1 MYWDTFYLVQ
11 EKERQAPNAALY
23 KTCLRSDPSEKKK
36 KRSDPSFQDML
47 NDALD
52 INPPGKSI
60 RRWRVFWIHFQMAL
74 ASEFCSRE
82 LKF

>member
-11 EKERQAPNAALY
+11 EKERQAPSAALY
-23 KTCLRSDPSEKKK
+23 KTCLRSDPS
-36 KRSDPSFQDML
+36 FQDML
-47 NDALD
+47 NNALD
-52 INPPGKSI
+52 TNPPGKLI

-74 ASEFCSRE
+74 ASEFCGRE